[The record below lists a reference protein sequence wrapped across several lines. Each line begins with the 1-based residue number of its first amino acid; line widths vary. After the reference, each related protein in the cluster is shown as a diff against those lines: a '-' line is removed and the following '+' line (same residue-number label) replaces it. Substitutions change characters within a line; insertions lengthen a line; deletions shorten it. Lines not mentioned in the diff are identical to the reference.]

1 MATRRGVLKLVGGGC
16 VLAAVGAG
24 GFVAANGPSRSARA
38 PWREAGQ
45 ETEFRRRALSYAILA
60 PNPHNRQPWL
70 VRLDGDDALTLY
82 CDLDRRLPATDPYDR
97 QIVIGHGAFLE
108 LLALAAAEDGYG
120 TEVTLFPGGEDM
132 ATLDARP
139 VASVRF
145 VPGGAEPDPLFAHVL
160 ARRSNKELYEARD
173 VEAEKLATMMQAG
186 SDFGVSAT
194 TIGNTP
200 MAETLRD
207 LTWRAHQMEMNT
219 PATNQESVDLMRIGA
234 KEVAANPDGIELEGP
249 FIAAGKLIGMV
260 NRETLADQ
268 TSAGFQQGL
277 NMFEALAM
285 SARGFAWLTNG
296 NQTRT
301 DQINAGRAYARMNL
315 TATSLGVSIHPWS
328 QSLQEYPEMADL
340 YDEVHNLIGGGQ
352 RLQMLVRVGY
362 AKPIMATPR
371 WPMETH
377 LIA

>member
-1 MATRRGVLKLVGGGC
+1 
-16 VLAAVGAG
+16 VGAG
-24 GFVAANGPSRSARA
+24 GFVAANGPSRSARE

-70 VRLDGDDALTLY
+70 VRLEGDDALTLF

-97 QIVIGHGAFLE
+97 QTVIGHGAFLE

-120 TEVTLFPGGEDM
+120 TEITLFPDGEDM

-139 VASVRF
+139 VAHVRF
-145 VPGGAEPDPLFAHVL
+145 LAGESDPDPLFANVL
-160 ARRSNKELYEARD
+160 ARRSNKDLYEARD
-173 VEAEKLATMMQAG
+173 VEAEKLAAMMQAG
-186 SDFGVSAT
+186 SDFGVSAN

-200 MAETLRD
+200 MAGTLRD

-340 YDEVHNLIGGGQ
+340 YHEVHDLIGGGQ

-371 WPMETH
+371 WPMESH

>member
-70 VRLDGDDALTLY
+70 VRLVGDDALTLY

-108 LLALAAAEDGYG
+108 LLSLAAAEDGYG
-120 TEVTLFPGGEDM
+120 TEITLFPDGEDM

-139 VASVRF
+139 VARVRF
-145 VPGGAEPDPLFAHVL
+145 VPGGAGPDPLFAYTLSRHTN
-160 ARRSNKELYEARD
+160 REPFEARD
-173 VEAEKLATMMQAG
+173 VDPDALAAVLSSGNVQ
-186 SDFGVSAT
+186 GVTASGC
-194 TIGNTP
+194 GND
-200 MAETLRD
+200 ALAASLRD
-207 LTWRAHQMEMNT
+207 LTWRAHAVEMTT
-219 PATNQESVDLMRIGA
+219 PYTNQESVELMRIGA
-234 KEVAANPDGIELEGP
+234 KEVAANPDGLVLEGP
-249 FIAAGKLIGMV
+249 VMGLGKMTGIISREAMADPNSEMSKQGMTMFHDAAK
-260 NRETLADQ
+260 
-268 TSAGFQQGL
+268 
-277 NMFEALAM
+277 
-285 SARGFAWLTNG
+285 SARAFAWLG
-296 NQTRT
+296 NSGATRVS
-301 DQINAGRAYARMNL
+301 QIAAGRAYMRL
-315 TATSLGVSIHPWS
+315 SLAAEREGLKVHPWS
-328 QSLQEYPEMADL
+328 QSLQEYKEMASL
-340 YDEVHNLIGGGQ
+340 YSEVHELIGGGQ

-362 AKPIMATPR
+362 AKAVIAAPR

-377 LIA
+377 LIS